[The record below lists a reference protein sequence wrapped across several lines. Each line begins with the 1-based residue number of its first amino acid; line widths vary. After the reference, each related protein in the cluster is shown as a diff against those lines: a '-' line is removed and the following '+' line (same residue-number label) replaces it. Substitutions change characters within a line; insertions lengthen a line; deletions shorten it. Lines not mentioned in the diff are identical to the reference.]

1 MTADPTFPKKPAI
14 AMEQLRKPS
23 NTVHILGQETHTIAC
38 FAELVETGFMRL

>member
-23 NTVHILGQETHTIAC
+23 YTVHILGQKA
-38 FAELVETGFMRL
+38 LDGFLYSNFM